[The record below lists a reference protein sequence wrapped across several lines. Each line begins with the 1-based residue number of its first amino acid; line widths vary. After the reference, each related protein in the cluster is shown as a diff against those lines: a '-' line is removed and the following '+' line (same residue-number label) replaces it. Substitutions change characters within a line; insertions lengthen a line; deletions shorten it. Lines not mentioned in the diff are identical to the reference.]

1 MSKVIIIEKNKTITE
16 TICSDLDELYKKC
29 KFKKPDNFIK
39 IHEFSQSR
47 LHNMKYC
54 LYGRL
59 QGKSATI
66 NEYRF
71 SGFDKK
77 IYGACAVILTN
88 LDNKMVDIIAD
99 DWIKYNTSKIVIDI
113 QAEINNIIIKD
124 DNDNQN
130 NDNQNNDNQ
139 NNDNQNND
147 NQNNDNQNNDKDNQ
161 YLEERQEQEQE
172 DDFKL
177 NYGSEL
183 SEDMYIYSSDDE

>member
-39 IHEFSQSR
+39 IHEFPQSR

-88 LDNKMVDIIAD
+88 LDNNMVDIIAD

-113 QAEINNIIIKD
+113 EDEINNIIIK

-139 NNDNQNND
+139 NSNNSK
-147 NQNNDNQNNDKDNQ
+147 DKDNE